1 MKIVITIWESM
12 KMAFEALRSYK
23 MRSTLTTLGIIIGVT
38 TVITIVALIQG
49 LNKAFTNQI
58 SSLGSDTLYIAKFP
72 WMMEG
77 NSFWMYRNRRNIT
90 VKEAE
95 RLADLSTLAQAV
107 APALYTNRPIK
118 FQENQLE
125 GAIIVGTTDQ
135 YLITAGFVPEYGRFL
150 TANDVSH
157 HRPVVVLGSEIAEKL
172 FPNSDPLGKRI
183 TLGGYKF
190 RVIGVREKRGTFF
203 GNNLDTYA
211 YIPIGAFQS
220 RFGAQYRSVEIAVK
234 VNSPE
239 LLDEA
244 ELELTGLM
252 RRIRGL
258 SGDMENDFAVNKQV
272 ALQDTYQRLTG
283 VLWAVAIGVGAISLL
298 VGGIGI
304 MNILLVSVTE
314 RTREIGVRKAVG
326 ARRGDILLQFL
337 IESTMICALGVTIGV
352 ILAVGLAK
360 AISATTPLPASIRL
374 WVVFLGLGFVFAI
387 GLFFGIYPASKAAR
401 LNPIEALRYE

>member
-12 KMAFEALRSYK
+12 KIAFEALRSYK

-157 HRPVVVLGSEIAEKL
+157 HRPVVVLGSEIAENL

-183 TLGGYKF
+183 TLALQISRHRSARKAAP
-190 RVIGVREKRGTFF
+190 VF
-203 GNNLDTYA
+203 GNNLVPM
-211 YIPIGAFQS
+211 PISRSVVSS
-220 RFGAQYRSVEIAVK
+220 RFGHNIGRWRLRSRSIHRCCW
-234 VNSPE
+234 
-239 LLDEA
+239 
-244 ELELTGLM
+244 M
-252 RRIRGL
+252 
-258 SGDMENDFAVNKQV
+258 SG
-272 ALQDTYQRLTG
+272 
-283 VLWAVAIGVGAISLL
+283 S
-298 VGGIGI
+298 
-304 MNILLVSVTE
+304 
-314 RTREIGVRKAVG
+314 
-326 ARRGDILLQFL
+326 
-337 IESTMICALGVTIGV
+337 
-352 ILAVGLAK
+352 
-360 AISATTPLPASIRL
+360 
-374 WVVFLGLGFVFAI
+374 
-387 GLFFGIYPASKAAR
+387 
-401 LNPIEALRYE
+401 RY